1 MGISTSPGPS
11 WTEGA
16 IKRSPPTPSGKLP
29 GMGGPLGMGLDST
42 LLVLITRVAPAV
54 NIPPR
59 TYVLGPGVG
68 LSPLDLLSSSG
79 KMATAATMKFTAS
92 PN

>member
-1 MGISTSPGPS
+1 MGIYTFPEPS

-29 GMGGPLGMGLDST
+29 GMGRPLGMGLDST
-42 LLVLITRVAPAV
+42 LLVRITWVAPAV
-54 NIPPR
+54 DIPPR
-59 TYVLGPGVG
+59 TYFLGPGVR
-68 LSPLDLLSSSG
+68 LSPLDLLPPFG